1 MARSALTEKAVKEES
16 DKIMIRKEY
25 QK

>member
-1 MARSALTEKAVKEES
+1 MAGSALTEIAVKEES